1 MKKSDFFLREISFS
15 FVYIVEINLEK
26 CINLKNNNM
35 KHNKN
40 SDFKSRS
47 RPDHSL
53 SSGRMKKM
61 IFA

>member
-1 MKKSDFFLREISFS
+1 MKKKCFFLREISFS

-47 RPDHSL
+47 RLDIVCHPEE
-53 SSGRMKKM
+53 
-61 IFA
+61 